1 MKVNLIGKS
10 LTKIKIAGFYKIQ
23 ENSMKKM
30 KNPWNKKTIGYNL
43 QSVENEINVLSEIIG
58 QFNINDLV
66 TIK

>member
-30 KNPWNKKTIGYNL
+30 KNPWNKKTIDYNL
-43 QSVENEINVLSEIIG
+43 
-58 QFNINDLV
+58 
-66 TIK
+66 